1 MGTSYQTL
9 LENSR
14 RTRALEWV
22 TATTLTF
29 DEIAKRLGFSDVRS
43 FRRAFKR
50 WTGHTPGD
58 HRRSLHAGASRGEP
72 RESDTE
78 VIPPPLAAGSP
89 ESTR

>member
-58 HRRSLHAGASRGEP
+58 HRRSPQHAKPAAEIS
-72 RESDTE
+72 SDSL
-78 VIPPPLAAGSP
+78 PPEAAGSP
-89 ESTR
+89 GPTH

>member
-58 HRRSLHAGASRGEP
+58 HRRSPQQAKP
-72 RESDTE
+72 RDELSAETL
-78 VIPPPLAAGSP
+78 PPPEAAGSP
-89 ESTR
+89 GSTH